1 MIYLVDAVNLINSS
15 IISVLNA
22 YEYKALDGVVDG
34 VVL

>member
-22 YEYKALDGVVDG
+22 YEYKALEGVDE

>member
-15 IISVLNA
+15 IISVLNNA
-22 YEYKALDGVVDG
+22 YEYKALEGVDE